1 MALRGPGAGLKR
13 VGLIRGPWIMAVG
26 PGGSRS
32 AMGPDAMVHKA
43 AGLKGLVRNPA
54 GRALDRCF
62 CRASLVCNHRKEK
75 HSVFITTKSLKP

>member
-54 GRALDRCF
+54 GRA
-62 CRASLVCNHRKEK
+62 
-75 HSVFITTKSLKP
+75 